1 MIKIGERIRRARERA
16 GLSQAE
22 LARRINVSR
31 TAIYQ
36 WEEGQTTIRNGKVPA
51 LAAALGLQP
60 NDLNPFDGDST
71 LARIEEKLD
80 RIECRLERIERR
92 LDAAG
97 GGAPAKEAERRAHT
111 KTLPKLG

>member
-1 MIKIGERIRRARERA
+1 MAKIGERIRRAREKA

-22 LARRINVSR
+22 LARRIKVSR
-31 TAIYQ
+31 TAIYL
-36 WEEGQTTIRNGKVPA
+36 WEEGETAIRNGKVPA

-60 NDLNPFDGDST
+60 SDLNPFDGDPT

-80 RIECRLERIERR
+80 RIDARLERIERR

-97 GGAPAKEAERRAHT
+97 DR
-111 KTLPKLG
+111 